1 MSWVLWHWSKKKN
14 EWAEHA
20 SRREFHL
27 QEKEFRLHLLELAA
41 QHAVLYCFW
50 TLSRC
55 LMLKMVTLASGW
67 CILKETPRFLML
79 FLTPK
84 SQMVVLSCRLGVP
97 STLLW
102 GKAVYPLNI
111 CILMTC
117 AMNLT
122 TGHVLGAL
130 TLIQEEERV
139 SWACFAKGVSSSRK
153 GVPSTFAWAGCSAC
167 CFILLLDIVSMFD
180 AEDGH
185 TGQWLVH
192 FERDTALFNAFFNP

>member
-1 MSWVLWHWSKKKN
+1 M
-14 EWAEHA
+14 
-20 SRREFHL
+20 
-27 QEKEFRLHLLELAA
+27 LELAA

-67 CILKETPRFLML
+67 GILKQTPRFLIL

-84 SQMVVLSCRLGVP
+84 SQTGVLSCRLGVP

-122 TGHVLGAL
+122 TGHGLGAL
-130 TLIQEEERV
+130 TLTKEDQRV
-139 SWACFAKGVSSSRK
+139 S
-153 GVPSTFAWAGCSAC
+153 
-167 CFILLLDIVSMFD
+167 
-180 AEDGH
+180 
-185 TGQWLVH
+185 
-192 FERDTALFNAFFNP
+192 